1 MSNTALGFPF
11 GFFTNDNLPQDA
23 KYFNRTTKLP
33 YTNVAEA
40 TDSVLMPPGIR
51 HKGLTVNIAGV
62 EYWWRDGIAD
72 NQLIV
77 KTIGTSDIT
86 LQKAYTNSTDG
97 GIILDATR
105 NDIKIK
111 AISGLTKSMSFI
123 DSINIERIYFTSE
136 GTKRISANN
145 DGFLVDSGSNIK
157 GNNLN
162 IKDIYSI
169 GNAVFDSGKGIQSYQ
184 SPNSNYF
191 KGITGSKWE
200 SDMKIE
206 YAADYSSSYTNRT
219 LIDKAYADATYLS
232 TGSAYTL
239 PTATVSTL
247 GGVKIGAGVSAAGDG
262 TISVSTNYQAPLSG
276 TGIVKFTG
284 TSPSYISGTL
294 SQYIAGDGTLVTFPS
309 LTGFVPFT
317 GSITNV
323 VLGGQLTTP
332 QINFASSYI
341 NGNGEVINLYSI
353 GGANPTHAFFDKG
366 LRFYNGNAY
375 ADIKSNNITGTWS
388 IQVPNASGTLALTTD
403 IPSIANSM
411 ATNRLLGRYSAGTGI
426 MQEISIGSGLT
437 LTGAGVL
444 NNTATATQLGYYGA
458 WQDMFTQT
466 AASSN
471 VGYPFIFRTIDL
483 ENQVRVVTNG
493 TNLTRITFDNTGIY
507 NLQFSAQIQ
516 NADNAQH
523 DVSIWLRKNG
533 TDVVGSS
540 GLISVPARKA
550 AGAGNEGHGVFGWN
564 YLLSVVA
571 GEYYEIVWS
580 TTNAANVTIQYYAGA
595 NPPPS
600 TASVLATVTQQS
612 GIMAGTGITGLGKSG
627 NIQTGSVQTLA
638 VGTSGTDFD
647 IVSSG
652 NTQTFNLPIA
662 SATNTGK
669 LSATDWSEFKAKLSI
684 QAGVTTGV
692 AISFLTDR
700 VYGSIA
706 TPETGNITANVTDGQ
721 IGVTNIIIHNS
732 GTAPTFGSQF
742 KKLSGSGN
750 YLLANINYI
759 FCTYI
764 TSTEV
769 IYAINQRT

>member
-1 MSNTALGFPF
+1 MAINLA
-11 GFFTNDNLPQDA
+11 DNIRVGQQKPIDD
-23 KYFNRTTKLP
+23 KYFNGLSP
-33 YTNVAEA
+33 YTNVAQA
-40 TDSVLMPPGIR
+40 KTLILSAVR
-51 HKGLTVNIAGV
+51 HRGLTVNVAGV
-62 EYWWRDGIAD
+62 EWWWKDGIAD
-72 NQLIV
+72 AQLVV
-77 KTIGTSDIT
+77 KT
-86 LQKAYTNSTDG
+86 
-97 GIILDATR
+97 
-105 NDIKIK
+105 
-111 AISGLTKSMSFI
+111 
-123 DSINIERIYFTSE
+123 
-136 GTKRISANN
+136 
-145 DGFLVDSGSNIK
+145 VD
-157 GNNLN
+157 
-162 IKDIYSI
+162 
-169 GNAVFDSGKGIQSYQ
+169 
-184 SPNSNYF
+184 
-191 KGITGSKWE
+191 
-200 SDMKIE
+200 
-206 YAADYSSSYTNRT
+206 
-219 LIDKAYADATYLS
+219 
-232 TGSAYTL
+232 
-239 PTATVSTL
+239 
-247 GGVKIGAGVSAAGDG
+247 
-262 TISVSTNYQAPLSG
+262 LSG
-276 TGIVKFTG
+276 
-284 TSPSYISGTL
+284 Y
-294 SQYIAGDGTLVTFPS
+294 
-309 LTGFVPFT
+309 VPFT
-317 GSITNV
+317 GSTTNV

-341 NGNGEVINLYSI
+341 NGNGEVINLSAI
-353 GGANPTHAFFDKG
+353 GGVNPTHAFFDKG
-366 LRFYNGNAY
+366 LRFYNGAAY
-375 ADIKSNNITGTWS
+375 VDIKSDNITGNQS

-403 IPSIANSM
+403 IPSITNSM
-411 ATNRLLGRYSAGTGI
+411 ATNRLLGRYSAGTGV

-516 NADNAQH
+516 NTDNAQH

-540 GLISVPARKA
+540 GLISVPARKS

-580 TTNAANVTIQYYAGA
+580 TTDATHITIQYYAGS

-612 GIMAGTGITGLGKSG
+612 GIMAGTGITAINSLTGAT
-627 NIQTGSVQTLA
+627 QTFVIGE
-638 VGTSGTDFD
+638 SGTNFG
-647 IVSSG
+647 INSSG
-652 NTQTFNLPIA
+652 TIHTFNLPIA

-669 LSATDWSEFKAKLSI
+669 LLNTDWSEFKAKLPI
-684 QAGVTTGV
+684 QAGVATGV
-692 AISFLTDR
+692 VISFLTDR

-706 TPETGNITANVTDGQ
+706 TPETGNITANVTGGQ

-732 GTAPTFGSQF
+732 GTAPTFGSEF

-764 TSTEV
+764 TSTEI